1 MSAMTDRELAEFLRR
16 PLVVSLTTIRPDGS
30 PHSTPVWF
38 TYDGERFR
46 FIMDSDSVKARNV
59 RRDARVSICI
69 ATHEEPY
76 EYVVVNG
83 SGEIG
88 AEGVEELTR
97 SLSVRY
103 IGQERGPGYADKLL
117 SEVDGVVLTVTPAR
131 MLTETAA

>member
-38 TYDGERFR
+38 AYDGQRFL
-46 FIMDSDSVKARNV
+46 FIMGSDSVKVRNV
-59 RRDARVSICI
+59 RGDARVSICI

-76 EYVVVNG
+76 GYVVVNG
-83 SGEIG
+83 AGEIG
-88 AEGVEELTR
+88 TEGVEELTR

-103 IGQERGPGYADKLL
+103 IGQERGPAYADQLL
-117 SEVDGVVLTVTPAR
+117 SEVAGVVLTVTPAR